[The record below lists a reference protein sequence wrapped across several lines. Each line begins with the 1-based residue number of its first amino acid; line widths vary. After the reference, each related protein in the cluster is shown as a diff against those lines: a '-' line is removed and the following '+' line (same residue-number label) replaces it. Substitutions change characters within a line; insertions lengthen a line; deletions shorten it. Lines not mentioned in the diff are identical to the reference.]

1 MDRWLAEA
9 VAVAVATIPRGRARA
24 WLRAGRKEGETET
37 EGEGGCE
44 YGEGGKMAEAR
55 THGRVFIRHYR
66 VMWTVPM
73 PLDQC
78 HDTNLV
84 LCQKKK
90 AVEVL
95 ELFWD
100 LFGAS

>member
-1 MDRWLAEA
+1 M
-9 VAVAVATIPRGRARA
+9 T
-24 WLRAGRKEGETET
+24 
-37 EGEGGCE
+37 
-44 YGEGGKMAEAR
+44 EAR

-84 LCQKKK
+84 LCQKKSRRCSGVVPGPFQRQLRGTVRCGTDVGPRVFSEYK
-90 AVEVL
+90 RTSVCL
-95 ELFWD
+95 R
-100 LFGAS
+100 